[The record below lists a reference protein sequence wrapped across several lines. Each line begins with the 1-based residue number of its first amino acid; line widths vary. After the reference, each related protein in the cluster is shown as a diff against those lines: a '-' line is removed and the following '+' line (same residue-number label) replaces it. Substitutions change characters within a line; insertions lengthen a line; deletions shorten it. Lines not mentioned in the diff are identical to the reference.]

1 MLKHFFRWTCVG
13 LLLAAPVMAAQ
24 AQDTVINQ
32 ITLQGTV
39 QAVDHERRTV
49 TIRGAQGNI
58 VTLDVPTS
66 ATRFDEIKV
75 GDTIRATYS
84 DRVNVRL
91 HAPADPDLDRV
102 TEVTTTPAPGAPP
115 SASASRQREQTVT
128 VTAWDPATR
137 MVSFTTPSGTSYT
150 RRVAES
156 IDPTVVAGLAVG
168 QRVDITRSEAASLAM
183 EFGIASPAAAAAAP
197 QVQPTSTLE
206 HRFTVSFQW
215 GPDNSISGKM
225 IEAAEGQT
233 LARGVPINT
242 QDTSYDDVY
251 GTMNVFKVGV
261 GWRTSARSELVAN
274 FVRGSSGTNELVDIG
289 TAGAVTT
296 VPLTVQFS
304 DYKYWGLDAGQRF
317 YVTRAR
323 FTPYFGYLAGAIRY
337 DDITGNFV
345 GVPIELTPGLA
356 AQDGK
361 FFEKA
366 WAFTVGP
373 AAGFLVGLGPIEV
386 TGEVD
391 FIYTGGLSDVD
402 WLVEENLRD
411 INTKSERWSF
421 PVLFGARVRF

>member
-1 MLKHFFRWTCVG
+1 MLKHFFMWAWVG
-13 LLLAAPVMAAQ
+13 LLLATPVLAGAQ
-24 AQDTVINQ
+24 AQDNVINQ

-39 QAVDHERRTV
+39 QAIDHARRTV

-84 DRVNVRL
+84 DRVNVRP
-91 HAPADPDLDRV
+91 HAAGAPEVDRV
-102 TEVTTTPAPGAPP
+102 VETTTTAAPGAAPGVT
-115 SASASRQREQTVT
+115 ASRQREATVT
-128 VTAWDPATR
+128 ITAWDPATR
-137 MVSFTTPSGTSYT
+137 MVTFTTPTGASYT

-168 QRVDITRSEAASLAM
+168 QRVDITRTEAGSLTT
-183 EFGIASPAAAAAAP
+183 EFGIASPAAAAPAP
-197 QVQPTSTLE
+197 ASTSTLE

-215 GPDNSISGKM
+215 GPDNSVGGKM
-225 IEAAEGQT
+225 VEAAQGQT
-233 LARGVPINT
+233 LARGVPINM

-261 GWRTSARSELVAN
+261 GWRTTARSELVVN

-289 TAGAVTT
+289 TAGAVAT

-304 DYKYWGLDAGQRF
+304 DYKYWGFDAGQRF
-317 YVTRAR
+317 YLTGAR
-323 FTPYFGYLAGAIRY
+323 FTPYIGYLAGTIRY

-361 FFEKA
+361 FFEKS
-366 WAFTVGP
+366 WAFTAGP
-373 AAGFLVGLGPIEV
+373 AAGFLVGLGPVEV

-402 WLVEENLRD
+402 WLVEESLRD

>member
-1 MLKHFFRWTCVG
+1 MKHFFTWISAG
-13 LLLAAPVMAAQ
+13 LFLATPVLAAAQ
-24 AQDTVINQ
+24 AQETVLNPV
-32 ITLQGTV
+32 TLQGTV
-39 QAVDHERRTV
+39 TAVDRAARTV
-49 TIRGAQGNI
+49 TVRGSQGNV

-66 ATRFDEIKV
+66 VTRFDELKV

-84 DRVNVRL
+84 DRVNVRP
-91 HAPADPDLDRV
+91 HAAGSPEVDRV
-102 TEVTTTPAPGAPP
+102 VETSTTAAPGAPP
-115 SASASRQREQTVT
+115 GVTASRQREATVT

-137 MVSFTTPSGTSYT
+137 MVSFTTPSGASYT

-168 QRVDITRSEAASLAM
+168 QRVDITRTEAATLTT
-183 EFGIASPAAAAAAP
+183 EFGIASPAAAAPAP
-197 QVQPTSTLE
+197 AQPTSTLE

-225 IEAAEGQT
+225 VEAAQGQT
-233 LARGVPINT
+233 VARGVPIDMH
-242 QDTSYDDVY
+242 DTSYDDVY

-261 GWRTSARSELVAN
+261 GWRTTARSELVAN
-274 FVRGSSGTNELVDIG
+274 FVRGSSGTDQPVDIG
-289 TAGAVTT
+289 TAGSVAT

-317 YVTRAR
+317 YFTRAR

-361 FFEKA
+361 FFEKS

-402 WLVEENLRD
+402 WLVEESLRD

>member
-1 MLKHFFRWTCVG
+1 M
-13 LLLAAPVMAAQ
+13 
-24 AQDTVINQ
+24 
-32 ITLQGTV
+32 
-39 QAVDHERRTV
+39 
-49 TIRGAQGNI
+49 
-58 VTLDVPTS
+58 
-66 ATRFDEIKV
+66 
-75 GDTIRATYS
+75 
-84 DRVNVRL
+84 RL
-91 HAPADPDLDRV
+91 HPAGDPDLDRV

-137 MVSFTTPSGTSYT
+137 MVTFTTPSGTSYT

-156 IDPTVVAGLAVG
+156 IDPTVVAGLAIG
-168 QRVDITRSEAASLAM
+168 QRVDITRMEAASLAM
-183 EFGIASPAAAAAAP
+183 EFGIASPAAAAAP
-197 QVQPTSTLE
+197 PPPQPTSTLE
-206 HRFTVSFQW
+206 HRFSVSFQW
-215 GPDNSISGKM
+215 GPDNSIAGKM
-225 IEAAEGQT
+225 VEAAEGQT
-233 LARGVPINT
+233 VARGVPINMR
-242 QDTSYDDVY
+242 DTSYDDVY
-251 GTMNVFKVGV
+251 GTMNVFKIGV
-261 GWRTSARSELVAN
+261 AWRTTARSELVAN
-274 FVRGSSGTNELVDIG
+274 FVRGSSGTNEPVSIG
-289 TAGAVTT
+289 TAGAVAT
-296 VPLTVQFS
+296 VPLDVQFS
-304 DYKYWGLDAGQRF
+304 DYKYWGMDAGQRF
-317 YVTRAR
+317 YFTRAR

-361 FFEKA
+361 FFEKS

-402 WLVEENLRD
+402 WLVEESLRD